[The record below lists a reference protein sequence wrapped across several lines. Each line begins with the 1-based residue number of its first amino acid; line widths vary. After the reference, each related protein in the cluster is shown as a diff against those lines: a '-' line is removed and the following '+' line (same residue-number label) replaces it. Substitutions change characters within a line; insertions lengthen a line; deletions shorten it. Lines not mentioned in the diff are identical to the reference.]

1 MAITGVSLR
10 AAWSSR
16 VRSGTMGIRSPM
28 ASPSPNDAPTRRPVN
43 DPGPVA
49 TATLVSLWGAT
60 SARIRSM
67 SRGLLAGRNT
77 SSLTDPD
84 PSRIAKALTADDV
97 STTKITFDPDAA
109 TVAALFQAV
118 QVDVSELQAAGIDSD
133 QLEGRTGHR
142 RGRPAASG
150 DSAHERG
157 LARAELSPQEDKVA
171 RPQAPAQLLA
181 RCLGLLG

>member
-1 MAITGVSLR
+1 
-10 AAWSSR
+10 
-16 VRSGTMGIRSPM
+16 
-28 ASPSPNDAPTRRPVN
+28 
-43 DPGPVA
+43 
-49 TATLVSLWGAT
+49 
-60 SARIRSM
+60 M

-109 TVAALFQAV
+109 AVAAQVFDGDQRGVRAYGSINPIAPLDDHRSRIQQLVEAQVAKVVALFQAV